1 MTAIFGACMGAVI
14 YRLIR
19 RDEYFHAVLAIVAF
33 VLYLV
38 QLVR

>member
-1 MTAIFGACMGAVI
+1 MNFVFGACMGAVI
-14 YRLIR
+14 FRLINK
-19 RDEYFHAVLAIVAF
+19 DEYFHAVLAIVAF